1 MSILGYITDLGNM
14 IESIALFFFAFDF
27 VTRNPLQVAGVDK
40 TDIDSPPGTDLL
52 GNSGDLC
59 ENFGMKEKGEY
70 EVFWLERFGES

>member
-40 TDIDSPPGTDLL
+40 TDIDSPPGVSRKFTRKIKARLISSRRICL
-52 GNSGDLC
+52 GIQEIYVKIS
-59 ENFGMKEKGEY
+59 E
-70 EVFWLERFGES
+70 

>member
-40 TDIDSPPGTDLL
+40 TDIDSPPGSWQTKKK
-52 GNSGDLC
+52 SLC
-59 ENFGMKEKGEY
+59 YPPKTEELDQNKEEH
-70 EVFWLERFGES
+70 EV